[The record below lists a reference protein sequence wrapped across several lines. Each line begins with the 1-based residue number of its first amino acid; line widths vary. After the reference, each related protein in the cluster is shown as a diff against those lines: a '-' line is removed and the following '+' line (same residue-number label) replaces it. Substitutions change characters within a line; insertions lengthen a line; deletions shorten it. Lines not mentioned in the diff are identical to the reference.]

1 MGVATGVAD
10 ALVDTFDA
18 GVVDTR
24 NNAQMGNVVAGVT
37 VTPVLY
43 RLADVS
49 MGVVEAEEVALR
61 CIAAVENADNKA
73 RSTSTIFFFPNPSV
87 NKDFTL
93 RPTAVAA
100 LTATRSRLSESDRN
114 IPGLITRWTAW
125 IFSDNKSNPVVD
137 EHCIIADRGVVFACD
152 VVERGVVV
160 SERRHGII
168 DNWHGVVV
176 TLGIDVLNGVAISPI
191 ILSLPT
197 KRIVVVAVF
206 TERAPSGGRVLL
218 GGMSSS
224 VSSMVSLPERSV
236 VVIVLLP
243 STTA

>member
-1 MGVATGVAD
+1 M
-10 ALVDTFDA
+10 LVDTFDA

-24 NNAQMGNVVAGVT
+24 DNAQTGNVVAGVT
-37 VTPVLY
+37 VAPVLCH
-43 RLADVS
+43 LADVS
-49 MGVVEAEEVALR
+49 VGVVDVEVVLH
-61 CIAAVENADNKA
+61 CVAAVENADNTA
-73 RSTSTIFFFPNPSV
+73 RSTSTIFLFPNPFV

-93 RPTAVAA
+93 RPTVVAA
-100 LTATRSRLSESDRN
+100 LTATRSRLSESNRN

-137 EHCIIADRGVVFACD
+137 EHCIIADRGVVFACH

-160 SERRHGII
+160 SERQHGII
-168 DNWHGVVV
+168 NNWHGVVV

-191 ILSLPT
+191 ILSSPT